1 MIFSFRQIFFI
12 LSSATICLLL
22 NGKQV
27 GQEHDVQLLE
37 RVQRFFLMGDK
48 SVQIVALG
56 SVLMGMS
63 CGLIGSYVVT
73 RRLSL
78 FGDTL
83 SHAVLPGIAVGF
95 IWSGEKNSFSLLIG
109 AAIAGLLGI
118 VCLSLLNRFTK
129 IKDDSSLGIVLSAF
143 YALGI
148 CMLTRIQKTGHS
160 HQAGLDSFMFGQAS
174 ALAQSDLIVIIASL
188 FLIGLFITCNF
199 KELLASGFDPQF
211 SKSIGIPTDILQFG
225 LWTLISLCVISSL
238 QMVGVILVSAML
250 VIPAATASLI
260 ATRMGN
266 YLTIACLL
274 GAGSGLGGTFLSFL
288 GENFPTGP
296 LIVLVS
302 STFFT
307 IVLFLRPQ
315 RGLLIKWLHSRSQ
328 SARIARE
335 NTLKAA
341 FHIIEGKAFKDPQ
354 ISLQEMMSKRRMS
367 SADVE
372 IENDNLTRAGLA
384 TRVPSQGSPTDQ
396 LPNQTSLTL
405 TPQGWEYACKIVR
418 NHRLW
423 ELYLTNE
430 AAYAPDHVHE
440 DAEKIEHVIGEETVR
455 KLERLLQNP
464 QKDPHGKL
472 IPSLHDIQQGLLS
485 D

>member
-1 MIFSFRQIFFI
+1 MHPGRQLFFLFSGT
-12 LSSATICLLL
+12 AICSLLC
-22 NGKQV
+22 GKQV
-27 GQEHDVQLLE
+27 GQGNDFLLLE
-37 RVQRFFLMGDK
+37 RAQRFLVMEDK
-48 SVQIVALG
+48 SVQIVVLG
-56 SVLMGMS
+56 AVLMGMS

-83 SHAVLPGIAVGF
+83 SHAVLPGIAIGF
-95 IWSGEKNSFSLLIG
+95 IWSGEKNNLSLMIG
-109 AAIAGLLGI
+109 ASIAGLLGI
-118 VCLSLLNRFTK
+118 FCLSLLNKFTK

-148 CMLTRIQKTGHS
+148 CILTRIQKGGDI

-174 ALAQSDLIVIIASL
+174 ALASSDLTVMAIVL
-188 FLIGLFITCNF
+188 FFIGLFIATNF

-211 SKSIGIPTDILQFG
+211 SKSIGIPVDILQFG
-225 LWTLISLCVISSL
+225 LWALISLCVISSL
-238 QMVGVILVSAML
+238 QMVGVILVSALL
-250 VIPAATASLI
+250 VIPAATASLL
-260 ATRMGN
+260 AKRMKT
-266 YLTIACLL
+266 YLTNSSLL
-274 GAGSGLGGTFLSFL
+274 GASAGLGGAFLSFL
-288 GENFPTGP
+288 GDNLPTGP

-302 STFFT
+302 STLFSV
-307 IVLFLRPQ
+307 VLFFRPQ
-315 RGLLIKWLHSRSQ
+315 QGLVIRWLHSRSQ

-341 FHIIEGKAFKDPQ
+341 FHILEGKTFSDPQ
-354 ISLQEMMSKRRMS
+354 ISLLDMMRKRGMS

-372 IENDNLTRAGLA
+372 NEIENLTHAGLA
-384 TRVPSQGSPTDQ
+384 TKGTSTKSADKQMTG
-396 LPNQTSLTL
+396 QTNITL
-405 TPQGWEYACKIVR
+405 TPEGWEYACKIVR

-455 KLERLLQNP
+455 KLEKLLKNP

-472 IPSLHDIQQGLLS
+472 IPSMHDIQQGLIS